1 MEVLKNFKL
10 NAILTAVGELIIG
23 IFLVLNPAASKS
35 VISKIVGVLLL
46 IYGILNIFTY
56 LRNHEH
62 FWDHA
67 RLVWGIGAVIIALL
81 FLFSPNTIIR
91 FIGSILGICI
101 VLSACSQILRSLT
114 LRAFKDSQW
123 WTALLIGVIFFLL
136 GFSLILFPRIY
147 GNLLIQ
153 FIGAFL
159 LIEAVSDLLT
169 IFKIAKLDK
178 IGGNNLFVRY

>member
-23 IFLVLNPAASKS
+23 IFLVLNPS
-35 VISKIVGVLLL
+35 VSELICKIIGVLLL
-46 IYGILNIFTY
+46 IYGILNIFAY

-62 FWDHA
+62 FWDHT
-67 RLVWGIGAVIIALL
+67 RLVLGIGAVIIALL
-81 FLFSPNTIIR
+81 FMFKPRTIIA

-114 LRAFKDSQW
+114 LRAFKFSQW

-178 IGGNNLFVRY
+178 TEGNNLFVRY

>member
-1 MEVLKNFKL
+1 MDVLKNFKL

-23 IFLVLNPAASKS
+23 ILLVLNPS
-35 VISKIVGVLLL
+35 VSELICKIIGILLL
-46 IYGILNIFTY
+46 IYGVLNIFAY

-62 FWDHA
+62 FWDRA
-67 RLVWGIGAVIIALL
+67 RLVLGIGAVIIALL
-81 FLFSPNTIIR
+81 FMFKPRTIIA
-91 FIGSILGICI
+91 FIGSILGIF
-101 VLSACSQILRSLT
+101 LSACSQILRSLT

-136 GFSLILFPRIY
+136 GFSLVLFPRIY